1 MKDQTGREIDYMR
14 ISITDRCNLRCKYCM
29 PGDIETT
36 DMANLLT
43 YEEIVKVTETAV
55 SLGIRHVRLTGG
67 EPLVR
72 RGCVELVKKI
82 KNISGIDTVGMTT
95 NGVLLAEY
103 ARTLKEAGLDSVN
116 VSLDTLDETEFQR
129 LTGRNELKAVLA
141 GIRAAQE
148 AEIPVKINTVH
159 YKNLDWR
166 AVLAYADERQI
177 PVRFIE
183 MMPIGYGASYTGR
196 SNEEL
201 FRQIEDIYGNA
212 CAMEPD
218 RKVESEKAGEQEVTV
233 KLPYKN
239 YGAGPAVYCHFPGL
253 NIDVG
258 FISAIHHKFCKN
270 CNRIRLTSEGY
281 LKLCLCYEKGVDLRA
296 VLRDTQKEQTLQ
308 KVMKEAVLE
317 KPMEHCFE
325 QISEMTEHK
334 AMVRIGG

>member
-1 MKDQTGREIDYMR
+1 MSTVFTRTVDLERAGKDPMKDKAGRQIDYMR

-43 YEEIVKVTETAV
+43 YEEIVKVTETAA
-55 SLGIRHVRLTGG
+55 SLGIRHIRLTGG

-72 RGCVELVKKI
+72 RGCVDLVKKI

-95 NGVLLAEY
+95 NGVLLAEH
-103 ARTLKEAGLDSVN
+103 ARALKEAGLDSVN

-129 LTGRNELKAVLA
+129 LTGRDELKAVLA
-141 GIRAAQE
+141 GIGAAQE
-148 AEIPVKINTVH
+148 VEIPVKINTVH

-183 MMPIGYGASYTGR
+183 MMPIGYGAAYIGK

-201 FRQIEDIYGNA
+201 FRQIEDCYWSA
-212 CAMEPD
+212 AEA
-218 RKVESEKAGEQEVTV
+218 RK
-233 KLPYKN
+233 
-239 YGAGPAVYCHFPGL
+239 YGAGPAVYYHFPGL

-296 VLRDTQKEQTLQ
+296 VLRDPEKEQALQ
-308 KVMKEAVLE
+308 EVMKKAILE
-317 KPMEHCFE
+317 KPVEHCFE